1 MLAKGVGPDASD
13 LAARY
18 LGDRLGFVTPQAFN
32 PPMLAHVQLAVLVLG
47 ALACLV
53 QLFGGL
59 FDSSREVFHA
69 APIALL
75 ALIPVAFMPRTQAA
89 SIAAWSLAF
98 IFTGSWLYEHQD
110 PGSRFNAFDVL
121 EWAMLVVALRT
132 FHQRTT
138 SIAA

>member
-1 MLAKGVGPDASD
+1 
-13 LAARY
+13 
-18 LGDRLGFVTPQAFN
+18 
-32 PPMLAHVQLAVLVLG
+32 MLAHVQLAILLLG

-59 FDSSREVFHA
+59 FDSSHEVFHA

-75 ALIPVAFMPRTQAA
+75 ALIPVAFMPQTQAA

-98 IFTGSWLYEHQD
+98 IFSGSWLYEHQD

-132 FHQRTT
+132 FHRRVITVST
-138 SIAA
+138 